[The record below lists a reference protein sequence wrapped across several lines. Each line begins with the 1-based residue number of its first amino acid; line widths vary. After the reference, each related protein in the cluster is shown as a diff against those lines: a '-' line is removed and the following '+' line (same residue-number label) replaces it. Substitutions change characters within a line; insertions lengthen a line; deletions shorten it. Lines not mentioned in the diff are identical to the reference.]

1 MVAAP
6 VAKMAD
12 MSEELGKFLWRHTL
26 QSVSDF
32 SQGWTALHHA
42 VEDAKYDQNDLFLVD
57 EILQFG
63 MAASPGS
70 QLSKIVHMRRCFSPP
85 DGCGFAYHVCE
96 VHGALAAIPDK

>member
-12 MSEELGKFLWRHTL
+12 MSEELGQFLWRHTL

-42 VEDAKYDQNDLFLVD
+42 VEDAKYDQNDPFLVD

-85 DGCGFAYHVCE
+85 DGCGFAYHV
-96 VHGALAAIPDK
+96 